1 MNEFHK
7 WKNTYATLERTRRA
21 LGRLQSLTPLG
32 LETMDDDDVRKLDL
46 KYLNMDMQQ
55 FGATDSR
62 VIKKKLK
69 DLEVQRG
76 KSVKALELNQDFYP
90 KYENWF
96 KGW

>member
-1 MNEFHK
+1 
-7 WKNTYATLERTRRA
+7 
-21 LGRLQSLTPLG
+21 LTPLG

-76 KSVKALELNQDFYP
+76 KSVKALELN
-90 KYENWF
+90 
-96 KGW
+96 